1 MTSLVSSEFTTF
13 CQGQLRLL
21 AQSTGASVGAVYIAE
36 EWLGG
41 ETSSWVP
48 VAIYPETSTA
58 ALSGRGMLAP
68 ALESANVTRGGGQAQ
83 DGAMEFSELEGPGI
97 SLTPV
102 NREPSPADLGLPEL
116 SDGALPGGAGL
127 GRTGG
132 GVGRFLAARLRR
144 WQQVM
149 EKGSREELSAAK
161 VDLESEWGMDSG
173 ESRTGA
179 PHQAMQPL
187 LFDGKPVG
195 MLVAVRERQDWQSD
209 DYGQLQLENIAQTL
223 STACVMERRLRW
235 LQTRVH
241 QQEIAQEKQQDII
254 DNLLHQFRNPLTAL
268 RTFGKLLVRRLSPED
283 RNQAVAAGIVRESD
297 RLQGLLSQIGETVD
311 SFALP
316 EAVMGEIVTESP
328 QDRPRLLLGQAD
340 GGEVPGAGEASGKV
354 ASQAEPL
361 ALPAARGE
369 AEEAVV
375 SPLTGKPL
383 VLAAHRVADL
393 IGDRLPSWEA
403 IAQVRDQRIITRVDA
418 RLPQVWGDGEALGE
432 VLSNLVD
439 NGLKYGS
446 EGGTVAIAV
455 RSFPAGFGPDG
466 IASDGRGG
474 LGAENKLEWT
484 DDVGAASAMRG
495 EFRSDDEGSG
505 ARPSDGEEWAWQCI
519 AISDDGP
526 GIPAADLPR
535 LFERHYRGVQ
545 AAGAKPGTGLGL
557 AIANAL
563 VGQMGGHLSVQ
574 SPAGSF
580 HPKIAFGLETALD
593 PRSSPGSAFLIWLK
607 VTEIR

>member
-1 MTSLVSSEFTTF
+1 MKSLVSSEFTTF
-13 CQGQLRLL
+13 CQGQLQLL
-21 AQSTGASVGAVYIAE
+21 AQSTGASLGVVYIAA

-41 ETSSWVP
+41 ENSNWIP
-48 VAIYPETSTA
+48 VAIYPENSTA
-58 ALSGRGMLAP
+58 ASPGIGLLAP
-68 ALESANVTRGGGQAQ
+68 ALESANVDSWGEQAR
-83 DGAMEFSELEGPGI
+83 DVAMELSELEVPGI
-97 SLTPV
+97 SLTAA
-102 NREPSPADLGLPEL
+102 NLDLSSVDTIAPEL
-116 SDGALPGGAGL
+116 SENKSPGGRAGA
-127 GRTGG
+127 G
-132 GVGRFLAARLRR
+132 GVGRFLSARLRR
-144 WQQVM
+144 WQQAR

-161 VDLESEWGMDSG
+161 VDLESEWEMDSG
-173 ESRTGA
+173 ESRAGL

-187 LFDGKPVG
+187 LFDGQPVG
-195 MLVAVRERQDWQSD
+195 MLVAVRERQDWQSG
-209 DYGQLQLENIAQTL
+209 DYGQLENIAQTL
-223 STACVMERRLRW
+223 STACVMERRLQW

-316 EAVMGEIVTESP
+316 EAVMGEIVTEPSS
-328 QDRPRLLLGQAD
+328 QDRPRLLPGQAD
-340 GGEVPGAGEASGKV
+340 GGEGAGEAAVST
-354 ASQAEPL
+354 AAQIEPL

-369 AEEAVV
+369 VGEEVV

-383 VLAAHRVADL
+383 VLAAHRLVDL
-393 IGDRLPSWEA
+393 IEDRWPSWEA
-403 IAQVRDQRIITRVDA
+403 IAQVRDQRVVTRLDA
-418 RLPQVWGDGEALGE
+418 TLPQVWVDGGALGE

-455 RSFPAGFGPDG
+455 RSFPVGFRPVGVV
-466 IASDGRGG
+466 SDR
-474 LGAENKLEWT
+474 LGEPGAQDKLEWADDAVAST
-484 DDVGAASAMRG
+484 GSVMQGEVRRDDVEQGVSAADA
-495 EFRSDDEGSG
+495 
-505 ARPSDGEEWAWQCI
+505 EEYAWQCI

-557 AIANAL
+557 AIAKAL
-563 VGQMGGHLSVQ
+563 VSQMGGHLCAQ
-574 SPAGSF
+574 SPAGPF
-580 HPKIAFGLETALD
+580 HPKIAFELETALD
-593 PRSSPGSAFLIWLK
+593 PSCSPGSAFLIWLK
-607 VTEIR
+607 VADVR